1 MSLSDAK
8 KKGNRK
14 WDLANLTT
22 VSVRIR
28 KEKAEQFRRA
38 AAAAGKSPGEII
50 RECIDRTIA
59 DYTIE

>member
-1 MSLSDAK
+1 MALTEAK

-14 WDLANLTT
+14 WDAANMAT

-28 KEKAEQFRRA
+28 KEKAERFKQA
-38 AAAAGKSPGEII
+38 AAAMGKSTGEII

-59 DYTIE
+59 EQQTE